1 MSEVWAGVWAGLL
14 GASALEQVATVL
26 GVFGVGLMV
35 RQNVGTFPVGLVQ
48 VTIFGWVC
56 WQGQLYSEAVLQGVF
71 FGALVYGW
79 WYWTRGRSEAV
90 PTLPVTMLSRRE
102 RWAWGVGVVVLWAMW
117 GTVME
122 RWAGA
127 DLAYADA
134 GVLALSVASQWLQAR
149 KKLENWLGWVAANTL
164 GVGVF
169 WVKEWYWFALLYVV
183 FWGMAVAGWVAW
195 RRSMR
200 TGAVGREGA
209 V

>member
-1 MSEVWAGVWAGLL
+1 
-14 GASALEQVATVL
+14 
-26 GVFGVGLMV
+26 
-35 RQNVGTFPVGLVQ
+35 
-48 VTIFGWVC
+48 
-56 WQGQLYSEAVLQGVF
+56 
-71 FGALVYGW
+71 
-79 WYWTRGRSEAV
+79 
-90 PTLPVTMLSRRE
+90 
-102 RWAWGVGVVVLWAMW
+102 
-117 GTVME
+117 ME

-169 WVKEWYWFALLYVV
+169 WVKEWYWFALLYVI